1 MKPLRLAVALLA
13 AALCWTSAVPAQ
25 EAPKDDALDRLLEQ
39 AGGQDP
45 TPPSP
50 SGEAQPV
57 PDGPKDD
64 AAPTAAGGPAPGP
77 AREEVAP
84 PAELAPK
91 DQDLDELLEKF
102 GQTEETPAPAERP
115 RGLAPG
121 EPAPPAPKPDGTQP
135 DDLKAQDQKIDE
147 RLKELLGRK
156 HRKPEDEEQEGG
168 GSDPISQAVKKMRE
182 VEKRLSEP
190 DTGEETRKKQEQ
202 IVKDLDEILE
212 QIRSMKGQPGK
223 PGSRIVAEMRQQ
235 GRTSKP
241 GNEPGSNPGNN
252 PGGGMM
258 TGVKFPKP
266 QKFFDPKNK
275 DVWGH
280 LQDDMK
286 GELDNVSRERFLPA
300 REDLIRRYYES
311 VARKSRARED

>member
-13 AALCWTSAVPAQ
+13 AALCWAPAAPAQ

-39 AGGQDP
+39 VGGPDT
-45 TPPSP
+45 TPP
-50 SGEAQPV
+50 G
-57 PDGPKDD
+57 PDQPKDG
-64 AAPTAAGGPAPGP
+64 AAPAAIK
-77 AREEVAP
+77 EEPTP

-91 DQDLDELLEKF
+91 DKDLDELLEKL
-102 GQTEETPAPAERP
+102 GQTEETPAPDDRP
-115 RGLAPG
+115 KGPAAG
-121 EPAPPAPKPDGTQP
+121 EPAPLPPGPDGTQP

-147 RLKELLGRK
+147 RLEELLGRK
-156 HRKPEDEEQEGG
+156 HRKPEDEEQEGEG
-168 GSDPISQAVKKMRE
+168 GGDPLSEAIKKMRE

-212 QIRSMKGQPGK
+212 KIRSMKGQPGK
-223 PGSRIVAEMRQQ
+223 PGSRPIAIVRQQ
-235 GRTSKP
+235 VRTSKP
-241 GNEPGSNPGNN
+241 GNQQGTNPGSNPGQ
-252 PGGGMM
+252 GMI
-258 TGVKFPKP
+258 TGTRFPKP
-266 QKFFDPKNK
+266 QKFFDPKDK

-286 GELDNVSRERFLPA
+286 GELDNVSRERFLPT

-311 VARKSRARED
+311 VARKSRAREE